1 MNNSDNLKE
10 AKYVVWSSIEYTN
23 EDAGVFYDI
32 DGSMRSIKKFKTLE
46 EAKEYQSRLIS
57 EQNYK
62 Y

>member
-1 MNNSDNLKE
+1 MNNQDKSKE

-23 EDAGVFYDI
+23 EDAGIFYDI

-62 Y
+62 L

>member
-1 MNNSDNLKE
+1 MNNPDNLKE

>member
-1 MNNSDNLKE
+1 MNNPDNLKE

-46 EAKEYQSRLIS
+46 EAKDYQSRLIS

-62 Y
+62 F